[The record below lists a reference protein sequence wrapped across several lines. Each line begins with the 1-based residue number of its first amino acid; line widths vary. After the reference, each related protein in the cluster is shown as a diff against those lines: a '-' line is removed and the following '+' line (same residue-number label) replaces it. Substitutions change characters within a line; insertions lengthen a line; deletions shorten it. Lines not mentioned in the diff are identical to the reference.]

1 MKILISTV
9 LILAVGAV
17 IGHAVASPLPAGAM
31 SSEEMSSALGGDFW
45 GGLVCGAALTAAVIG
60 TGAII
65 TAATGG
71 AALPLGMAFVASTGY
86 HVTAVCLLIP

>member
-1 MKILISTV
+1 MKKLMHMFV
-9 LILAVGAV
+9 ILAICTALVQP
-17 IGHAVASPLPAGAM
+17 ASVTLHGQPM
-31 SSEEMSSALGGDFW
+31 SHQQMSESTGGDFW

-86 HVTAVCLLIP
+86 HVTAVCLMLD